1 MTSAQTLSSPA
12 AIKRLPFLGWPL
24 VRNAETAARV
34 PSGDT
39 SLRKHLAGSTYSIR
53 MLRYWWVGQAI
64 AEEARR
70 QGRPLRVLD
79 VGCERGWLKYFTPE
93 GAVESWV
100 GLD

>member
-1 MTSAQTLSSPA
+1 M
-12 AIKRLPFLGWPL
+12 PFLSWPL
-24 VRNAETAARV
+24 IQKEETAARV
-34 PSGDT
+34 PAEDD
-39 SLRKHLAGSTYSIR
+39 SLTGHLRGSACSIR

-100 GLD
+100 ELDWDARRECIEHAG